1 MKNNFIYNPSRNS
14 QPYTELNYAQNTSL
28 HFDHFREIF
37 LEVIYEYQPH
47 ELYTSNMP
55 TSKLQLDSYG
65 YANIKTEDIGSTW
78 GDYQDGEAYSTQ
90 VTQGPN
96 NSVITGWDK
105 VWVDQS
111 WKVTL
116 EVPKREGQLDGVKIA
131 GLIAKFLRT
140 TGLKCI
146 DAYRFARLFEI
157 SINARD
163 YLNEFINIDAASLPS
178 NGGKAVIVPGMKHK
192 TGGDTNGHTGN
203 VVRSIKTW
211 NEADGGDILAM
222 FDGLK
227 TNFANIRMSE
237 LNPYMYMDSSAVQK
251 LKNFQQGSYGNLQRF
266 LENIPQDG
274 NIRRQVYQIEN
285 VEIIPIPHGLMKTF
299 FAKIDNPYKITNLTG
314 ATSAILKGGVS
325 AADSFRLFDAGSIKD
340 GYVSKFNLAVVDYFK
355 AAAQQSV
362 KDYGTIMTDIYGI
375 PAGTEIKSSETI
387 AMLFVG
393 RVDCASI
400 IQQYKEVK
408 AIPYTNLPNT
418 LNNFVELYWSH
429 SVFCPVKM
437 TGGIAA
443 GLMALP
449 TSSNTK
455 KIK

>member
-1 MKNNFIYNPSRNS
+1 MIKNNFTYNPSRNS

-96 NSVITGWDK
+96 NSVLTGWDK

-116 EVPKREGQLDGVKIA
+116 EIPKREGQLDGVKIA

-157 SINARD
+157 SVNARD
-163 YLNEFINIDAASLPS
+163 YLNEFINIDAASLPT

-192 TGGDTNGHTGN
+192 TGGDAKGHTGN
-203 VVRSIKTW
+203 VVRSIKNLKWSWCKWHW
-211 NEADGGDILAM
+211 N
-222 FDGLK
+222 F
-227 TNFANIRMSE
+227 
-237 LNPYMYMDSSAVQK
+237 
-251 LKNFQQGSYGNLQRF
+251 
-266 LENIPQDG
+266 
-274 NIRRQVYQIEN
+274 
-285 VEIIPIPHGLMKTF
+285 IIVF
-299 FAKIDNPYKITNLTG
+299 
-314 ATSAILKGGVS
+314 
-325 AADSFRLFDAGSIKD
+325 
-340 GYVSKFNLAVVDYFK
+340 SKFL
-355 AAAQQSV
+355 
-362 KDYGTIMTDIYGI
+362 
-375 PAGTEIKSSETI
+375 
-387 AMLFVG
+387 
-393 RVDCASI
+393 
-400 IQQYKEVK
+400 
-408 AIPYTNLPNT
+408 
-418 LNNFVELYWSH
+418 
-429 SVFCPVKM
+429 
-437 TGGIAA
+437 
-443 GLMALP
+443 
-449 TSSNTK
+449 
-455 KIK
+455 